1 MSDFRIK
8 TCPVGQ
14 LGTNCY
20 VIYRESLK
28 KAVIVDPGADGAYI
42 LDLCR
47 EFSLNPEAILLTH
60 GHFDHIL
67 AVKDIKEAFPDVK
80 IFAGKQEKEM
90 LAEPSVNLSSS
101 FGMAYTVHADGY
113 EEDGAILSLAGMT
126 FKVLFTPGHTS
137 GSVCYLI
144 ESENI
149 LISGDT
155 LFLESLGRTDF
166 PTGSQSQILSSI
178 KERLFVLPD
187 DTLVY
192 PGHGEA
198 TTIGHEKVYNPVAL
212 YRG

>member
-8 TCPVGQ
+8 TFPVGQ
-14 LGTNCY
+14 IGTNCY

-28 KAVIVDPGADGAYI
+28 KAVIVDPGADGAHI
-42 LDLCR
+42 LEVCR
-47 EFSLNPEAILLTH
+47 ELSLVPEAILLTH

-67 AVKDIKEAFPDVK
+67 AVKDLKEAFPEIK
-80 IFAGKQEKEM
+80 IYAGEREKEM
-90 LAEPSVNLSSS
+90 LADPSVNLSSS
-101 FGMAYTVHADGY
+101 FGKAYTVHADRY

-126 FKVLFTPGHTS
+126 FQVLFTPGHTS

-166 PTGSQSQILSSI
+166 PTGNQSMILNSI

-187 DTLVY
+187 HTLVY

-198 TTIGHEKVYNPVAL
+198 TTIGHEKVYNPVAS

>member
-8 TCPVGQ
+8 TYPVGQ

-20 VIYRESLK
+20 VVYRESIK
-28 KAVIVDPGADGAYI
+28 KAVIVDPGGDGTYI
-42 LDLCR
+42 LDMCR
-47 EFSLNPEAILLTH
+47 ELSLIPEAVLLTH

-67 AVKDIKEAFPDVK
+67 AVKDMKEAFPEVK
-80 IFAGKQEKEM
+80 IFAGDKEKGLLEDP
-90 LAEPSVNLSSS
+90 AVNLSSA
-101 FGMAYTVHADGY
+101 FGKACTVSADEY
-113 EEDGAILSLAGMT
+113 AEDGAILSLAGLT
-126 FKVLFTPGHTS
+126 FHVLFTPGHTA

-144 ESENI
+144 PEESV

-155 LFLESLGRTDF
+155 LFSGSLGRTDF
-166 PTGSQSQILSSI
+166 PTGNQSMILSSI
-178 KERLFVLPD
+178 RERLFALPE

-198 TTIGHEKVYNPVAL
+198 TTMGHEKVHNPAAL

>member
-47 EFSLNPEAILLTH
+47 ELSLIPEAIILTH
-60 GHFDHIL
+60 GHFDHIM

-80 IFAGKQEKEM
+80 IYAGKQEKEM

-101 FGMAYTVHADGY
+101 FGKACALHADGY
-113 EEDGAILSLAGMT
+113 EEDGAILSLAGMA

-144 ESENI
+144 ESEDV
-149 LISGDT
+149 LISGGHT
-155 LFLESLGRTDF
+155 LFGVFGKNRFSYGK
-166 PTGSQSQILSSI
+166 S
-178 KERLFVLPD
+178 VPD
-187 DTLVY
+187 LKLHKGAAFC
-192 PGHGEA
+192 PA
-198 TTIGHEKVYNPVAL
+198 
-212 YRG
+212 